1 MKTLNLCN
9 GAMRASQII
18 LGCMR
23 ISNMED
29 SAVET
34 LVRTAMEQGINFF
47 DHADIYGGGRSESV
61 FARAIHMNPALR
73 EKMILQSKCGIRP
86 GQYDFSKEHILSSVE
101 GSLKRLNT
109 EYLDVLLL
117 HRPDTLMEPEE
128 VGEAFE
134 RLHESGKVRYFGVSN
149 QNPLTMQLL
158 QSGLKQKLCFNQ
170 MQLSLT
176 NSGMIDQGL
185 YANMQVDRGIW
196 RDGGVLE
203 YCRLNK
209 ITLQA
214 WSPMQY
220 GFFEGV
226 FLGNEK
232 FPELNKKIDEIA
244 GRYGVTGT
252 AVAIAWIMRHPAG
265 IQPILGTT
273 NVKRLVESC
282 RAADFTLTRTEWY
295 ELYQAAGENL
305 P

>member
-1 MKTLNLCN
+1 MKTLNLCD

>member
-1 MKTLNLCN
+1 MKTLNLCD

-185 YANMQVDRGIW
+185 YANMQVGRGIW

-203 YCRLNK
+203 YCRLNR

-226 FLGNEK
+226 FLGDEK

-244 GRYGVTGT
+244 VRYGVTGT

>member
-1 MKTLNLCN
+1 MKTLNLCD

-185 YANMQVDRGIW
+185 YANMQVGRGIW

-203 YCRLNK
+203 YCRLNR

-244 GRYGVTGT
+244 VRYGVTGT

>member
-1 MKTLNLCN
+1 MKTLNLCD

-220 GFFEGV
+220 GFFEGI

>member
-185 YANMQVDRGIW
+185 YANMQVGRGIW

-203 YCRLNK
+203 YCRLNR

-226 FLGNEK
+226 FLGDEK

>member
-203 YCRLNK
+203 YCRLNR

-220 GFFEGV
+220 GFFEGI

>member
-1 MKTLNLCN
+1 MKTLNLCD

-176 NSGMIDQGL
+176 NSGMIDQDL

>member
-232 FPELNKKIDEIA
+232 FPELNKKIDESA

>member
-1 MKTLNLCN
+1 MKTLNLCD

-185 YANMQVDRGIW
+185 YANMQVGRGIW

>member
-1 MKTLNLCN
+1 LKTLTLCD
-9 GAMRASQII
+9 GAMNASQII

-47 DHADIYGGGRSESV
+47 DHADIYGGGQSESV
-61 FARAIHMNPALR
+61 FARALHMNPALR

-158 QSGLKQKLCFNQ
+158 QSGLKQKLRFNQ

-176 NSGMIDQGL
+176 NSGMIDQSL
-185 YANMQVDRGIW
+185 YANMQVNRGLW

-226 FLGNEK
+226 FLGSDK
-232 FPELNKKIDEIA
+232 FPALNKKIDEIA
-244 GRYGVTGT
+244 ERYGVTGT
-252 AVAIAWIMRHPAG
+252 AVAIAWILRHPAG

-273 NVKRLVESC
+273 SVNRVIESC
-282 RAADFTLTRTEWY
+282 RAADFTLTRAEWY
-295 ELYQAAGENL
+295 ELYQAAGEPL

>member
-1 MKTLNLCN
+1 MKTLNLCD

-185 YANMQVDRGIW
+185 YANMQVGRGIW

-203 YCRLNK
+203 YCRLNR

-244 GRYGVTGT
+244 VRYGVTGT

-273 NVKRLVESC
+273 NVKRLMESC

>member
-134 RLHESGKVRYFGVSN
+134 RLHESGKVCYFGVSN

-214 WSPMQY
+214 WSPIQY

-232 FPELNKKIDEIA
+232 VPELNKKIDEIA

>member
-1 MKTLNLCN
+1 MKTLNLCD

-185 YANMQVDRGIW
+185 YANMQVGRGIW

-203 YCRLNK
+203 YCRLNR

-244 GRYGVTGT
+244 VRYGVTGT

-273 NVKRLVESC
+273 NVKRLVENC

>member
-1 MKTLNLCN
+1 MKTLNLCD

-185 YANMQVDRGIW
+185 YANMQVGRGIW

-203 YCRLNK
+203 YCRLNR

>member
-1 MKTLNLCN
+1 MKTLNLCD

-86 GQYDFSKEHILSSVE
+86 GQYDFTKEHILSSVE

-185 YANMQVDRGIW
+185 YANMQVGRGIW

-203 YCRLNK
+203 YCRLNR

-244 GRYGVTGT
+244 VRYGVTGT

>member
-1 MKTLNLCN
+1 MKTLNLCD

-176 NSGMIDQGL
+176 NSGMIDQGV
-185 YANMQVDRGIW
+185 YANMQVGRGIW

-203 YCRLNK
+203 YCRLNR

-244 GRYGVTGT
+244 VRYGVTGT

>member
-220 GFFEGV
+220 GFFEGI

>member
-1 MKTLNLCN
+1 MKTLNLCD

-185 YANMQVDRGIW
+185 YANMQVGRGIW

-244 GRYGVTGT
+244 VRYGVTGT

>member
-1 MKTLNLCN
+1 MKTLNLCD

-134 RLHESGKVRYFGVSN
+134 HLHESGKVRYFGVSN

-185 YANMQVDRGIW
+185 YANMQVGRGIW

-203 YCRLNK
+203 YCRLNR

-244 GRYGVTGT
+244 VRYGVTGT

>member
-232 FPELNKKIDEIA
+232 FLELNKKIDEIA

>member
-1 MKTLNLCN
+1 MKTLNLCD

-203 YCRLNK
+203 YCRLNR

>member
-1 MKTLNLCN
+1 MKNIQL
-9 GAMRASQII
+9 GRSGVSVPAIAV
-18 LGCMR
+18 GCMR
-23 ISNMED
+23 LNGIERAAREHLIAA
-29 SAVET
+29 AVEGG
-34 LVRTAMEQGINFF
+34 MYFF

-185 YANMQVDRGIW
+185 YANMQVG
-196 RDGGVLE
+196 GGVLE
-203 YCRLNK
+203 YCRLNR

-244 GRYGVTGT
+244 VRYGVTGT

>member
-1 MKTLNLCN
+1 MKTLNLCD

-203 YCRLNK
+203 YCRLNR

-244 GRYGVTGT
+244 GCYGVTGT

>member
-1 MKTLNLCN
+1 MKTLNLCD

-134 RLHESGKVRYFGVSN
+134 HLHESGKVRYFGVSN

-185 YANMQVDRGIW
+185 YANMQVGRGIW